1 MLTRQLSQ
9 GAACCGMAGKQRN
22 WHGNGCHRHGGMARF
37 LMAFAHGMEVAAVG
51 IGTMETFGAGRDRPL
66 AWPDE
71 DCAVR
76 R

>member
-1 MLTRQLSQ
+1 MAWPGNNGT
-9 GAACCGMAGKQRN
+9 GMAMGVT
-22 WHGNGCHRHGGMARF
+22 GMVAWQGF

-51 IGTMETFGAGRDRPL
+51 IGTMETFGAGRERAL